1 MIYHRSNY
9 FLLLGLQRRAL
20 CSFFSSLF
28 FLSLT
33 AFSNHPCLPLVTK
46 FHECFVRL
54 LTFWGHSFSLLRRLS
69 FHSMR
74 DFLSWWRKTQ
84 DQSVL
89 KTKVIFPIESL
100 LLTDIVV
107 NFMQEHIYFLS
118 IFNFLLLLLMYLSL
132 GVGFDVSDLLKLFTK
147 EKMFNFVYI
156 KEQKSEQ

>member
-1 MIYHRSNY
+1 M
-9 FLLLGLQRRAL
+9 
-20 CSFFSSLF
+20 
-28 FLSLT
+28 
-33 AFSNHPCLPLVTK
+33 
-46 FHECFVRL
+46 
-54 LTFWGHSFSLLRRLS
+54 
-69 FHSMR
+69 
-74 DFLSWWRKTQ
+74 
-84 DQSVL
+84 
-89 KTKVIFPIESL
+89 IFPIESL

>member
-1 MIYHRSNY
+1 M
-9 FLLLGLQRRAL
+9 
-20 CSFFSSLF
+20 
-28 FLSLT
+28 
-33 AFSNHPCLPLVTK
+33 
-46 FHECFVRL
+46 
-54 LTFWGHSFSLLRRLS
+54 
-69 FHSMR
+69 
-74 DFLSWWRKTQ
+74 
-84 DQSVL
+84 
-89 KTKVIFPIESL
+89 KTKMIFPIESL